1 MVGLGFLLA
10 YLAAPYPQI
19 AMWVGF
25 LFAAYSAVANDSI
38 QTLGTFI
45 ASNRDAPWWLCW
57 IFAASILAATIAYS
71 WVNYPNPA
79 RNKISYSWLHYP
91 DPSSDEASSGTWE
104 FKYGG
109 DVSHG
114 RLASKGF
121 KTAPTEFEFLQLA
134 APVFLLILTRL
145 RIPVSTTFLLLSC
158 FAASG
163 SGILSVTKKSLIG
176 YGIAFVCSILLWRTL
191 GRFMQRKFTGKA
203 HPAWRVFQ
211 WATTGCLW
219 SVWLMQDAANIA
231 VFLPRSLS
239 WVEATVFVGVIVCGL
254 GLLFKMGGES
264 IQKVVDEKSNV
275 VDVRPATMI
284 DLLYAIILYVFK
296 IYSNVPMST
305 TWVFVGLLAGRE
317 LGMALTRS
325 SEGKGLRHAYK
336 LMFKD
341 LRNVTIGFVISL
353 ILAAAINPKVRES
366 LFGIG

>member
-1 MVGLGFLLA
+1 MGKETIEKSGNQFSARLAPQLPFLCMVGLGFLLA
-10 YLAAPYPQI
+10 YWTAPYPQI

-71 WVNYPNPA
+71 WF
-79 RNKISYSWLHYP
+79 H
-91 DPSSDEASSGTWE
+91 
-104 FKYGG
+104 YGG

-121 KTAPTEFEFLQLA
+121 ETAPTEFEFLQLA

-158 FAASG
+158 FVASG

-284 DLLYAIILYVFK
+284 DLLYAIILFVFK
-296 IYSNVPMST
+296 MYSSVPMST

-325 SEGKGLRHAYK
+325 GEGKGLRHAYK

-366 LFGIG
+366 LLGIG